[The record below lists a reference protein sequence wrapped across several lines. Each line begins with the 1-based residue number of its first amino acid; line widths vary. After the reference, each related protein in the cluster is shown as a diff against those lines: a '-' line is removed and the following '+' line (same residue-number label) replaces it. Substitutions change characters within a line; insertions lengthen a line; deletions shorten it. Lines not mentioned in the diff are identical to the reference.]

1 MKKFNEVEHG
11 YSKEEVNAFLNQVTI
26 EYENMLNNLKSR
38 DQKLLA
44 LNEKLKHY
52 ENIESSLNKAILVAE
67 DASTQIK
74 KVAHDEAK
82 LVVEE
87 ARKNASRIVNDA
99 LLKAEQT
106 DNETEM
112 LKRKIQFYKRRI
124 KQALQEQLDMV
135 DDIDNIEL

>member
-52 ENIESSLNKAILVAE
+52 ENIESSLSKAILVAE

-112 LKRKIQFYKRRI
+112 L
-124 KQALQEQLDMV
+124 
-135 DDIDNIEL
+135 